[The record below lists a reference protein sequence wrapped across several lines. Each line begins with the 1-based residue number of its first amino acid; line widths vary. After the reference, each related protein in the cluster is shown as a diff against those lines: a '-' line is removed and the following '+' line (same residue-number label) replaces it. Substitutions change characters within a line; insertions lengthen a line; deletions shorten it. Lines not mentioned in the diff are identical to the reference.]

1 MKPLQLKV
9 LDLSHRLPGPL
20 AGKLLADQGAEV
32 VKLEDQVAMDPF
44 LEGLFAQFDDS
55 FVDWYHALNQQKKVV
70 RLDFKAADAKD
81 VVRPWLEW
89 ADVVLMGLSDKLATN
104 LGVDATGIA
113 QLSGA
118 KVFLSMG
125 ASRQSKTA
133 MHDLNV
139 LAETGLLKLHVA
151 GQTQSPLAPPFLPV
165 AGIAFGQ
172 QTALAALAL
181 HQQAVREKK
190 CVISKVFM
198 QEEIENSLAPFWPK
212 RQRELGQ
219 TKFLHNGA
227 YPCYCLYRTKDGD
240 WLAVAAVEEKFWLA
254 FSQAFQLQLENRF
267 DRSSESFDLV
277 ARAVSA
283 RTTAELELLLEG
295 KDICV
300 SVIRA

>member
-1 MKPLQLKV
+1 MRPLHLKV

-20 AGKLLADQGAEV
+20 AGKLLADQGADV

-44 LEGLFAQFDDS
+44 LEGLFAQFDSS
-55 FVDWYHALNQQKKVV
+55 FVDWYHALNEKKQVV
-70 RLDFKAADAKD
+70 RLDFKASNAKEL
-81 VVRPWLEW
+81 VRPWLEW
-89 ADVVLMGLSDKLATN
+89 ADVVLMGLSEKLATQ
-104 LGVDATGIA
+104 LGVDPSGTASLTGA
-113 QLSGA
+113 R
-118 KVFLSMG
+118 VFLSMG

-151 GQTQSPLAPPFLPV
+151 GQTQSPLPPPFLPV
-165 AGIAFGQ
+165 AGISFGQ
-172 QTALAALAL
+172 QTALTALAL
-181 HQQAVREKK
+181 HQQAVRENK

-198 QEEIENSLAPFWPK
+198 QEEIENSLTPFWPK
-212 RQRELGQ
+212 RQQELGQ

-254 FSQAFQLQLENRF
+254 FSQAFQLKLENRF
-267 DRSSESFDLV
+267 DRNPESFEQV

-283 RTTAELELLLEG
+283 RTTAELEHLLEG